1 MVPAAVYGLH
11 FPFSAFNLLWV
22 FLLPNR
28 VLSPHVCLPVGASSL
43 VDLAG
48 RPQAG
53 APLVVKPMPSPSS
66 EGNVNE
72 EEGGCGRPLRFP
84 ERGSGRGRA
93 TEFMALS
100 FVPAAAG
107 HRAACPEFTCPVYP

>member
-1 MVPAAVYGLH
+1 MG
-11 FPFSAFNLLWV
+11 FPVAKQGAE
-22 FLLPNR
+22 PTC
-28 VLSPHVCLPVGASSL
+28 LSVGASSF

-72 EEGGCGRPLRFP
+72 VEGGCGRPLRFP
-84 ERGSGRGRA
+84 ERGSGRR
-93 TEFMALS
+93 ES
-100 FVPAAAG
+100 
-107 HRAACPEFTCPVYP
+107 H